1 MLFWSIKVVVLS
13 LILIFVVHNLFTFF
27 KSTLT
32 TPKIKDLVNKP
43 EEKYNDILQT
53 IKNSKVNTPV
63 SNSTP
68 SEKKI
73 TQEDSMNMKHELQH
87 FLSELTNKKKPD
99 SNDFQAANLNTNNG
113 VSYSSL

>member
-27 KSTLT
+27 KTTLT

-53 IKNSKVNTPV
+53 IKNSKTNIPV
-63 SNSTP
+63 SKNAP

-87 FLSELTNKKKPD
+87 FLSELTNKKKPE
-99 SNDFQAANLNTNNG
+99 SNEFQAANLNANTG